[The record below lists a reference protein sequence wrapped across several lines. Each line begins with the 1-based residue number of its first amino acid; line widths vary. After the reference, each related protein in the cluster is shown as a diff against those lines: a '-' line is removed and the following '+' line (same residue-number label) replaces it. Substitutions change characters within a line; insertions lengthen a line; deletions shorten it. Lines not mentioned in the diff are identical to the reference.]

1 MNYQT
6 LKWMIENFIK
16 TYKCPSCSANTDESF
31 VDIIGAAGSTINI
44 DIECPSCKKHSMI
57 KAEVAQ
63 IDISNVNL
71 AKDKI
76 NQIKNILQ
84 TISGNGKQIFQEQ
97 KWESINDSEIVNL
110 SKDLKAR
117 KLKVSDLFWEQEDN

>member
-1 MNYQT
+1 
-6 LKWMIENFIK
+6 MIENFIK

-97 KWESINDSEIVNL
+97 K
-110 SKDLKAR
+110 
-117 KLKVSDLFWEQEDN
+117 